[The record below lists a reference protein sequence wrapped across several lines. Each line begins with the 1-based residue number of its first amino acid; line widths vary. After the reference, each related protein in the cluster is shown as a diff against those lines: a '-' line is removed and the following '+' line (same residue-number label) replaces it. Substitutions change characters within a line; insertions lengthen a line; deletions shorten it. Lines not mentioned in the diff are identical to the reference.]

1 MCTMMEPKFA
11 FFEWLYALHWSF
23 YAIRCMEFPD
33 KKAEVNLVTLLQS
46 NFFISGEEV
55 NIRIEFHLQSMLIL
69 SAYICIYVPYY
80 IPGTVLCPE
89 GCLRLCSPETNL
101 EVRI

>member
-11 FFEWLYALHWSF
+11 FFEWLCALCWHF
-23 YAIRCMEFPD
+23 YAIRYMEVPD
-33 KKAEVNLVTLLQS
+33 KKVEVNLVTLLQS

-55 NIRIEFHLQSMLIL
+55 NSRIGFHLQSMLIF
-69 SAYICIYVPYY
+69 SAYVCIHVSYY
-80 IPGTVLCPE
+80 MPGTVLCAE